1 MLLKKIKKNKII
13 IKSSN
18 INILSKIKIKIL
30 NVRPIN
36 IFNKRGLRGSKSLI
50 YVKKGKKSS

>member
-1 MLLKKIKKNKII
+1 MILKKIKKNKII
-13 IKSSN
+13 IKSPN
-18 INILSKIKIKIL
+18 MGVLNGIKRKIL

-36 IFNKRGLRGSKSLI
+36 IFNRRGLRGSKSLI